1 MLIKYLKTFLF
12 CPIICGVKE
21 LRHIMRY
28 FLKKSI
34 PSKKGLYLQIYR
46 TNYVPGKGNQNR
58 SYKALGYVS
67 DLKAKGI
74 ADPIAW
80 AKGQIGELNGDHALA
95 KERQIGDS
103 STSKNA
109 GYFLAKAMFDALGK
123 GFDRDLNIVARLHK
137 SQYDFAT
144 FLKTLTYAQ
153 IVDPGSKLK
162 VFRDVIPNLYG
173 AESYTYDQILDGVNF
188 IGRDFHK
195 YVEVLNHFIAKKWER
210 RLGVGYFDCTNYY
223 FEIDGEDEWRRK
235 GPSKEGRHDPII
247 GQSLLLDADMVPLDM
262 ELYPGN
268 ESEKPYLRQRI
279 EDMRS
284 RNGVEGRVIQVADK
298 GLNCARNV
306 YAAVKEAD
314 DGYIFSKSVHGRNL
328 SEAEKKWV
336 LLADEGANAWHDVR
350 DERGRLRYRYKECVD
365 EFEYKCKIDPGD
377 AKETKFSV
385 REKRIVTYNPALA
398 AKQKREI
405 RRMVE
410 RLEAKVRYREIVR
423 EELGDSAKYVN
434 LEARTVG
441 GEKVKIAVS
450 LNQERIDEDMAF
462 AGYNLLVTSE
472 TEADAREIYK
482 TYHNLWRI
490 EHSFRVMKTCLEA
503 RPVYVSDPNTI
514 FGHFLVVYYSLAIMR
529 LIEFKVFEDRLPIE
543 QLFDFIRDYNVTE
556 NYDGSFV
563 NNATD
568 TPTYRA
574 IKQKLGLSRL
584 GNVYLT
590 KKDLDNL
597 FQTEF

>member
-1 MLIKYLKTFLF
+1 MA
-12 CPIICGVKE
+12 
-21 LRHIMRY
+21 Y
-28 FLKKSI
+28 FLKKTT
-34 PSKKGLYLQIYR
+34 PSKKGLYLQIYEGY
-46 TNYVPGKGNQNR
+46 YVPGKGKRNR
-58 SYKALGYVS
+58 SFKALGYY
-67 DLKAKGI
+67 DELKAKGI
-74 ADPIAW
+74 EDPIAW
-80 AKGQIGELNGDHALA
+80 AKGQIDGLNEGLGARKDA
-95 KERQIGDS
+95 QIGDS

-123 GFDRDLNIVARLHK
+123 GFCRDLDIVARPHRA
-137 SQYDFAT
+137 QYDFAA

-153 IVDPGSKLK
+153 IVEPGSKLK
-162 VFRDVIPNLYG
+162 AFRDVIPNLYG
-173 AESYTYDQILDGVNF
+173 AEPYSYDQILDGVNF

-195 YVEVLNHFIAKKWER
+195 YVEVLNHHIGKAYGR

-268 ESEKPYLRQRI
+268 ESEKPLLRRRI
-279 EDMRS
+279 EDMKS
-284 RNGVEGRVIQVADK
+284 RNGVAGRVIQVADK

-328 SEAEKKWV
+328 SDAERKWV
-336 LLADEGANAWHDVR
+336 LLSDGEANEWHDVR
-350 DERGRLRYRYKECVD
+350 DGSGRLKYRYKECVD
-365 EFEYKCKIDPGD
+365 DFRYRCRVDPGD
-377 AKETKFSV
+377 EGETEFTV
-385 REKRIVTYNPALA
+385 REKRIVTYNPSLA
-398 AKQKREI
+398 AKQRREI
-405 RRMVE
+405 RRTVE
-410 RLEAKVRYREIVR
+410 RLEAKVRYKEIVR

-434 LEARTVG
+434 LEAKTVE
-441 GEKVKIAVS
+441 GERVKIAAS
-450 LNQERIDEDMAF
+450 LNQKKIDEDLSL

-472 TEADAREIYK
+472 TGAGAREIYK
-482 TYHNLWRI
+482 AYHNLWRI
-490 EHSFRVMKTCLEA
+490 ENSFRVMKTCLEA

-514 FGHFLVVYYSLAIMR
+514 FGHFTVVYYALTVMR
-529 LIEFKVFEDRLPIE
+529 LLELKAFGDKLPIE
-543 QLFDFIRDYNVTE
+543 QLFDFIRGYNVTE
-556 NYDGSFV
+556 TREGGFV

-574 IKQKLGLSRL
+574 VKEKLGLAKL
-584 GNVYLT
+584 GNVYLS

-597 FQTEF
+597 FKTEF

>member
-1 MLIKYLKTFLF
+1 
-12 CPIICGVKE
+12 
-21 LRHIMRY
+21 
-28 FLKKSI
+28 
-34 PSKKGLYLQIYR
+34 
-46 TNYVPGKGNQNR
+46 
-58 SYKALGYVS
+58 
-67 DLKAKGI
+67 
-74 ADPIAW
+74 
-80 AKGQIGELNGDHALA
+80 
-95 KERQIGDS
+95 
-103 STSKNA
+103 
-109 GYFLAKAMFDALGK
+109 MFDALGK
-123 GFDRDLNIVARLHK
+123 GFCRDLDIVASSHR

-162 VFRDVIPNLYG
+162 AFRDVIPNLYG
-173 AESYTYDQILDGVNF
+173 AEPYTYDQILDGVNF
-188 IGRDFHK
+188 IGMDFHK
-195 YVEVLNHFIAKKWER
+195 YIEVLNHFIAKRWGR

-247 GQSLLLDADMVPLDM
+247 GQSLLLDADMIPLDM

-279 EDMRS
+279 EDMKS
-284 RNGVEGRVIQVADK
+284 RNGVAGRVIQVADK

-306 YAAVKEAD
+306 YAAVKEAG

-328 SEAEKKWV
+328 SDAERKWV
-336 LLADEGANAWHDVR
+336 LLSDGEANEWRDVR
-350 DERGRLRYRYKECVD
+350 DERGRLKYRYKECVD
-365 EFEYKCKIDPGD
+365 DFRYRCRVDPGD
-377 AKETKFSV
+377 EGETEFSV
-385 REKRIVTYNPALA
+385 REKRIVTYNPSLA
-398 AKQKREI
+398 AKQRREI

-410 RLEAKVRYREIVR
+410 RLEAKVRYKEIVR

-434 LEARTVG
+434 LEAKTVG
-441 GEKVKIAVS
+441 GEKVKIAAS
-450 LNQERIDEDMAF
+450 LDRERVDEDLSL

-472 TEADAREIYK
+472 AEADAREIYRA
-482 TYHNLWRI
+482 YHSLWRI

-503 RPVYVSDPNTI
+503 RPVYVSDPDTI
-514 FGHFLVVYYSLAIMR
+514 FGHFLVVYYSLTIMR

-543 QLFDFIRDYNVTE
+543 QLFGFIRDYRVTE
-556 NYDGSFV
+556 NIDGGFV

-574 IKQKLGLSRL
+574 IKQKLGLSKL

>member
-1 MLIKYLKTFLF
+1 MA
-12 CPIICGVKE
+12 
-21 LRHIMRY
+21 Y
-28 FLKKSI
+28 FLKKTT
-34 PSKKGLYLQIYR
+34 PSKKGLYLQIYEGY
-46 TNYVPGKGNQNR
+46 YVPGKGKRNR
-58 SYKALGYVS
+58 SFKALGYFD

-74 ADPIAW
+74 EDPIAW
-80 AKGQIGELNGDHALA
+80 AKGQIDELNEARGARKDA
-95 KERQIGDS
+95 QIGDS

-109 GYFLAKAMFDALGK
+109 GYFLAKAAFDALGK
-123 GFDRDLNIVARLHK
+123 GFCRDLNIVASSYK

-153 IVDPGSKLK
+153 IVEPGSKLK
-162 VFRDVIPNLYG
+162 AFRDVIPNLYG
-173 AESYTYDQILDGVNF
+173 AGSYTYDQILDGVNF

-195 YVEVLNHFIAKKWER
+195 YIEVLNHFVAKKWER

-235 GPSKEGRHDPII
+235 GPSKENRHDPII
-247 GQSLLLDADMVPLDM
+247 GQSLLLDADMIPLDM

-279 EDMRS
+279 EDMKS

-306 YAAVKEAD
+306 YAAVKEAG
-314 DGYIFSKSVHGRNL
+314 DGYVFSKSVHGRNL
-328 SEAEKKWV
+328 SEAERKWV
-336 LLADEGANAWHDVR
+336 LLSDEEANRWTDVR
-350 DERGRLRYRYKECVD
+350 DERGKLRYRYKECVD
-365 EFEYKCKIDPGD
+365 EFEYKCKVSPDDPM
-377 AKETKFSV
+377 ETKFSV
-385 REKRIVTYNPALA
+385 KEKRIVTYNPALA
-398 AKQKREI
+398 AKQRREI
-405 RRMVE
+405 GRMVE
-410 RLEAKVRYREIVR
+410 RLEAKVRYKEIVR

-434 LEARTVG
+434 LEARTVE

-450 LNQERIDEDMAF
+450 LDQERIDEDMAF

-472 TEADAREIYK
+472 AEADAREIYK
-482 TYHNLWRI
+482 AYHNLWRI

-503 RPVYVSDPNTI
+503 RPVYVSDPETI
-514 FGHFLVVYYSLAIMR
+514 FGHFLVVYYALTVMR
-529 LIEFKVFEDRLPIE
+529 LIELKAFEDALPIE
-543 QLFDFIRDYNVTE
+543 QLFDFIRGYNVTE

-574 IKQKLGLSRL
+574 IKEKLGLSKL
-584 GNVYLT
+584 GNVYLSR
-590 KKDLDNL
+590 KDLDNL
-597 FQTEF
+597 FKIEL

>member
-1 MLIKYLKTFLF
+1 MA
-12 CPIICGVKE
+12 
-21 LRHIMRY
+21 Y
-28 FLKKSI
+28 FLKKTT
-34 PSKKGLYLQIYR
+34 PSKKGLYLQIYEGY
-46 TNYVPGKGNQNR
+46 YVPGKGKRNR
-58 SYKALGYVS
+58 SFKALGYY
-67 DLKAKGI
+67 DELKAKGI
-74 ADPIAW
+74 EDPIAW
-80 AKGQIGELNGDHALA
+80 AKGQIDGLNEGLGARKDA
-95 KERQIGDS
+95 QIGDS

-123 GFDRDLNIVARLHK
+123 GFCRDLDIVARPHRA
-137 SQYDFAT
+137 QYDFAA

-153 IVDPGSKLK
+153 IVEPGSKLK
-162 VFRDVIPNLYG
+162 AFRDVIPNLYG
-173 AESYTYDQILDGVNF
+173 AEPYSYDQILDGVNF

-195 YVEVLNHFIAKKWER
+195 YVEVLNHHIGKAYGR

-268 ESEKPYLRQRI
+268 ESEKPLLRRRI
-279 EDMRS
+279 EDMKS
-284 RNGVEGRVIQVADK
+284 RNGVAGRVIQVADK

-328 SEAEKKWV
+328 SEAERKWV
-336 LLADEGANAWHDVR
+336 LLADGEANEWHDVR
-350 DERGRLRYRYKECVD
+350 DGSGRLKYRYKECVD
-365 EFEYKCKIDPGD
+365 DFRYRCRVDPGD
-377 AKETKFSV
+377 EGETEFTV
-385 REKRIVTYNPALA
+385 REKRIVTYNPSLA
-398 AKQKREI
+398 AKQRREI
-405 RRMVE
+405 RRTVE
-410 RLEAKVRYREIVR
+410 RLEAKVRYKEIVR

-434 LEARTVG
+434 LEAKTVE
-441 GEKVKIAVS
+441 GERVKIAAS
-450 LNQERIDEDMAF
+450 LNQKKIDEDLSL

-472 TEADAREIYK
+472 TGAGAREIYK
-482 TYHNLWRI
+482 AYHNLWRI
-490 EHSFRVMKTCLEA
+490 ENSFRVMKTCLEA

-514 FGHFLVVYYSLAIMR
+514 FGHFTVVYYALTVMR
-529 LIEFKVFEDRLPIE
+529 LLELKAFGDKLPIE
-543 QLFDFIRDYNVTE
+543 QLFDFIRGYNVTE
-556 NYDGSFV
+556 TREGGFV

-574 IKQKLGLSRL
+574 VKEKLGLAKL
-584 GNVYLT
+584 GNVYLS

-597 FQTEF
+597 FKTEF

>member
-1 MLIKYLKTFLF
+1 MLRPVRSPVMSFF
-12 CPIICGVKE
+12 V
-21 LRHIMRY
+21 
-28 FLKKSI
+28 KKSV
-34 PSKKGLYLQIYR
+34 PSKKGVYLQIYESF
-46 TNYVPGKGNQNR
+46 YVPGKGKRNR
-58 SYKALGYVS
+58 SHKALGYVS

-74 ADPIAW
+74 DDPVAW
-80 AKGQIGELNGDHALA
+80 AKGQADGLNASRDAA
-95 KERQIGDS
+95 KGRQIGDAS
-103 STSKNA
+103 ASKNA
-109 GYFLAKAMFDALGK
+109 GYFLAKAVFDALGK
-123 GFDRDLNIVARLHK
+123 GFARDLNIVARLHK

-188 IGRDFHK
+188 IGKDFHK
-195 YVEVLNHFIAKKWER
+195 YIEVLNHFVAKKWER

-235 GPSKEGRHDPII
+235 GPSKENRHDPII
-247 GQSLLLDADMVPLDM
+247 GQSLLLDADMIPLDM

-268 ESEKPYLRQRI
+268 ESERPYLRRRI
-279 EDMRS
+279 EDMKS
-284 RNGVEGRVIQVADK
+284 RNGVSGRVIQVADK

-328 SEAEKKWV
+328 SESERNWV
-336 LLADEGANAWHDVR
+336 LLSDEEANKWHDVR
-350 DERGRLRYRYKECVD
+350 DGKGRLRYRYKECVD

-377 AKETKFSV
+377 ARETKFSV
-385 REKRIVTYNPALA
+385 KEKRVVTYNPSLA
-398 AKQKREI
+398 AKQRREI
-405 RRMVE
+405 AKMVE
-410 RLEAKVRYREIVR
+410 RLQSKITYKEAVR
-423 EELGDSAKYVN
+423 EELGDSAKYVKVK
-434 LEARTVG
+434 AATVE
-441 GEKVKIAVS
+441 GEKVKIAVA
-450 LNQERIDEDMAF
+450 LDREKIDEDMAL

-472 TEADAREIYK
+472 TEADAREVYRA
-482 TYHNLWRI
+482 YHNLWRI

-503 RPVYVSDPNTI
+503 RPVYVSDPETI
-514 FGHFLVVYYSLAIMR
+514 FGHFLVVYYGLTVMR
-529 LIEFKVFEDRLPIE
+529 LLELKVFEDKLPIE

-556 NYDGSFV
+556 NVDGGFV

-574 IKQKLGLSRL
+574 VKERLGLAKL